1 MGMDLVIWIVAGVLL
16 LTGFVGSIVPL
27 LPGTTLMLVA
37 VLLQKWLLPAT
48 LPWPVVGWIA
58 VAWLLSILADFG
70 CTILGTRLFGGTK
83 WGMAGASGGALIG
96 MFFSLPAL
104 LLGTMLGAVVAEKWG
119 AKRTTHESLRAGT
132 GAAVGFFLGTFARFA
147 CAMAILMLYGFAV
160 YAVLNPAAA

>member
-1 MGMDLVIWIVAGVLL
+1 MDIVIWTLVGLL
-16 LTGFVGSIVPL
+16 LAVGFVGSVVPL

-37 VLLQKWLLPAT
+37 VLLQKWLRPET
-48 LPWPVVGWIA
+48 LTWTVVAWIG
-58 VAWLLSILADFG
+58 VAWLLSVAADFL

-83 WGMAGASGGALIG
+83 WGMAGASGGALAG

-119 AKRTTHESLRAGT
+119 AKRTTQESLRAGA

-147 CAMAILMLYGFAV
+147 CALAILMLYGFAV
-160 YAVLNPAAA
+160 YAALRPPVS